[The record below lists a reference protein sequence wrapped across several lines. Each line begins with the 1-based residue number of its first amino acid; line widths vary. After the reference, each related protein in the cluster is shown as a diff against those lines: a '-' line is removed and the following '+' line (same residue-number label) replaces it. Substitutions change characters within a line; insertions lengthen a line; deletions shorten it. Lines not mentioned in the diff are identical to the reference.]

1 MENNNNN
8 KSFQTFYQQY
18 PIQRLDIR
26 ENTESTSRR
35 EDWVNW
41 GQGGMN
47 DYPQFVLE
55 LKEMSPTLSVC
66 VDAKSNMSIGEGV
79 ELEGMGNVMVNR
91 YESLTELYY
100 KIVMDAWLFGG
111 WAIECIP
118 NRERTAIESIY
129 HLPFQYVRAE
139 KKEEDEHIR
148 DVDWYYYCENW
159 DSTKRDKN
167 ITKFH
172 TLDLENR
179 EARQIY
185 YWTNYQP
192 SNNKIYPVLP
202 WQSAT
207 DAVAL
212 EAEIW
217 EFHKKN
223 LASSLLPN
231 LHISLIGS
239 PTPTEKEEIYSQLI
253 QSYQGKDGAK
263 LMVSFSDSPEE
274 RPVIETISNDANSS
288 IYLDVLTL
296 VQQNILTANQIS
308 SPLLLGVQ
316 VGLSNGFS
324 SNAEEIKV
332 AQNHMIQFVIEPF
345 IRKMNIGLENVL
357 ALKYNQPVNIINK
370 FNQFNIL

>member
-1 MENNNNN
+1 
-8 KSFQTFYQQY
+8 
-18 PIQRLDIR
+18 
-26 ENTESTSRR
+26 
-35 EDWVNW
+35 
-41 GQGGMN
+41 MN

-79 ELEGMGNVMVNR
+79 ELEGMGNIMVNR

>member
-1 MENNNNN
+1 MEHN
-8 KSFQTFYQQY
+8 KNFDLKTFYQEY

-26 ENTESTSRR
+26 VNTESTNRQY
-35 EDWVNW
+35 DWVNW

-55 LKEMSPTLSVC
+55 LKELSPTLSVC
-66 VDAKSNMSIGEGV
+66 IDAKSNLSIGEGV
-79 ELEGMGNVMVNR
+79 EIEGLGNVMVNKF
-91 YESLTELYY
+91 ESFTELYY
-100 KIVMDAWLFGG
+100 KLVMDAWLFGG
-111 WAIECIP
+111 WAIECIW

-139 KKEEDEHIR
+139 KKNEDEHIR
-148 DVDWYYYCENW
+148 DIDWFYYCEEWN
-159 DSTKRDKN
+159 TNKRDKK

-172 TLDLENR
+172 TLDPDVKD
-179 EARQIY
+179 ARQIY

-202 WQSAT
+202 WQAAT

-223 LASSLLPN
+223 LANSLLPN
-231 LHISLIGS
+231 LFIGLAGS
-239 PTPTEKEEIYSQLI
+239 PTPTEKEAIYSELVAA
-253 QSYQGKDGAK
+253 YQGKNGSK
-263 LMVSFSDSPEE
+263 LMVAFYDSPEE
-274 RPVIETISNDANSS
+274 KPTIETISNDANSGL
-288 IYLDVLTL
+288 YLDVLTL

-332 AQNHMIQFVIEPF
+332 ATNHLITFVIEPF
-345 IRKMNIGLENVL
+345 IKKMNMGLENVL
-357 ALKYNQPVNIINK
+357 SLKFNQPVKIVNK
-370 FNQFNIL
+370 FKKFNLE

>member
-1 MENNNNN
+1 MENN
-8 KSFQTFYQQY
+8 KKFHTFYQQY

-26 ENTESTSRR
+26 ENTESTTRKD
-35 EDWVNW
+35 DWVNW

-66 VDAKSNMSIGEGV
+66 IDAKSNMSLGDGV
-79 ELEGMGNVMVNR
+79 EIEGLGNVMVNKF
-91 YESLTELYY
+91 ESLTELYY
-100 KIVMDAWLFGG
+100 KLIMDAWLFGG
-111 WAIECIP
+111 WAVETIW

-139 KKEEDEHIR
+139 KKEEDDHMR
-148 DVDWYYYCENW
+148 DIEWFYYCEDWHTN
-159 DSTKRDKN
+159 KRDKK

-172 TLDLENR
+172 TLDPMIKD
-179 EARQIY
+179 ARQIY

-202 WQSAT
+202 WQSST

-217 EFHKKN
+217 AFHKRN

-231 LHISLIGS
+231 LHISLIGD
-239 PTPTEKEEIYSQLI
+239 PTPTEKEEIYAELI
-253 QSYQGKDGAK
+253 NSYQGKDGAK

-296 VQQNILTANQIS
+296 VQQNILTSNQIS

-324 SNAEEIKV
+324 SNADEIKV
-332 AQNHMIQFVIEPF
+332 SQNHMIQFVIEPF
-345 IRKMNIGLENVL
+345 VKKMNIGLENVL
-357 ALKYNQPVNIINK
+357 SLKYNQPTKIINK
-370 FNQFNIL
+370 FKLFNIE